1 MPGLCFNSETQRSR
15 IVISRGENM
24 SASAQSIYDK
34 RWWTLLI
41 LSTSLLVI
49 SLDNTILNVALPTIE
64 RELGASSGQLQW
76 VVDSYTL
83 VFAGLL
89 LTMGA
94 LGDRFSRRGALAAG
108 LFIFGA
114 ASLASAFATSA
125 PMLIATRALMGV
137 GGALIMPT
145 TLSILTNVF
154 PAHERPKAIGIWAA
168 VAGIG
173 VGVGPAAGGFLIEQ
187 FDWAAVFLVNVPI
200 VIVALAAIPKL
211 VPDSKDPEQARLD
224 PVGAVLSTT
233 GLGILTAAIIQA
245 PDWGWTDGRILAG
258 FGAAAAILAGFVIW
272 ELRTSSPMLDVRLFR
287 IRRFTGASGAVT
299 LVFFALFG
307 AIYFLTQYLQ
317 DVLDY
322 TPLQAGVRMLPIA
335 GGLIIGGPL
344 SAKLAGRFGTRSI
357 VAVGLMVV
365 AGALYLLSGAETD
378 SGYSLVATALV
389 LMGFGMGA
397 TMAPATESI
406 MSSVPLNHAGVG
418 SAMNDTVR
426 MVGGTL
432 GVAIL
437 GSLLS
442 SSYGAEMEPAVKS
455 LPDSAAGAASDS
467 VGHAGV
473 VADQIGGSA
482 GHALDHA
489 AETAFTTAMSSTLT
503 VAAATAL
510 VGALL
515 ALVVLP
521 GQRRERAEKRAFAI
535 EPQPEAAAA

>member
-1 MPGLCFNSETQRSR
+1 MLVLCFNSETNPLR
-15 IVISRGENM
+15 IVIRRGESM
-24 SASAQSIYDK
+24 PASAQSIYDR

-41 LSTSLLVI
+41 LSTALLVI

-64 RELGASSGQLQW
+64 RELDAGSGQLQW
-76 VVDSYTL
+76 IVDSYTL

-94 LGDRFSRRGALAAG
+94 LGDRFSRRGALVSG
-108 LFIFGA
+108 LAIFGG
-114 ASLASAFATSA
+114 ASLASAFAESA
-125 PMLIATRALMGV
+125 NMLIITRALMGI

-154 PAHERPKAIGIWAA
+154 PAEERAKAIGIWAA

-173 VGVGPAAGGFLIEQ
+173 VGIGPATGGWLLEQ
-187 FDWAAVFLVNVPI
+187 FGWTAVFLINVPI
-200 VIVALAAIPKL
+200 VIAALAATPKL
-211 VPDSKDPEQARLD
+211 VPDSRDPEQSRLD
-224 PVGAVLSTT
+224 PMGAVLSTA
-233 GLGILTAAIIQA
+233 GLGILTAAIIEA
-245 PDWGWTDGRILAG
+245 PARGWTDGLILGG
-258 FGAAAAILAGFVIW
+258 FGAAAAVLAGFVIW

-287 IRRFTGASGAVT
+287 IRRFTGASGSIA

-307 AIYFLTQYLQ
+307 AIYFLTQFLQ
-317 DVLDY
+317 GVMDY
-322 TPLQAGVRMLPIA
+322 TPFQAGIRMLPVA
-335 GGLIIGGPL
+335 AGLILGGPL
-344 SAKLAGRFGTRSI
+344 SAKLAGRVGTRI
-357 VAVGLMVV
+357 VVAVGLGVV
-365 AGALYLLSGAETD
+365 AAALLLLSTAGTG
-378 SGYSLVATALV
+378 SGYSLVAASLAL
-389 LMGFGMGA
+389 LGFGMGA

-442 SSYGAEMEPAVKS
+442 SSYGADMEPAVKS
-455 LPDSAAGAASDS
+455 LPEPAADAASDS
-467 VGHAGV
+467 LGQASV
-473 VADQIGGSA
+473 VADQVGGGA
-482 GHALDHA
+482 GRVLSDA

-510 VGALL
+510 AGAVL

-521 GQRRERAEKRAFAI
+521 GQSRERAEKRAFGM
-535 EPQPEAAAA
+535 EPEPARA

>member
-1 MPGLCFNSETQRSR
+1 
-15 IVISRGENM
+15 M
-24 SASAQSIYDK
+24 SANAQQIHDR
-34 RWWTLLI
+34 RWWTLLV

-64 RELGASSGQLQW
+64 RELDATSGQLQW
-76 VVDSYTL
+76 IVDSYTL

-94 LGDRFSRRGALAAG
+94 LGDRFGRRGALAAG
-108 LFIFGA
+108 LFIFGS
-114 ASLASAFATSA
+114 ASLASAFAASA

-145 TLSILTNVF
+145 TLAILTNVF

-173 VGVGPAAGGFLIEQ
+173 VGVGPATGGFLIEQ
-187 FDWAAVFLVNVPI
+187 FDWTAVFLVNVPV

-211 VPDSKDPEQARLD
+211 VPDSRDPEQARLD
-224 PVGAVLSTT
+224 PVGALLSTA
-233 GLGILTAAIIQA
+233 GLGVLTATIIEA
-245 PDWGWTDGRILAG
+245 PDWGWSDTRILAG
-258 FGAAAAILAGFVIW
+258 FGIAAAVLAAFVTW
-272 ELRTSSPMLDVRLFR
+272 ELRSSSPMLDVRLFR

-317 DVLDY
+317 EVLDY
-322 TPLQAGVRMLPIA
+322 TPLEAGVRMLPIA
-335 GGLIIGGPL
+335 AGLIVGGPL
-344 SAKLAGRFGTRSI
+344 SAKLAGRFGTRTV
-357 VAVGLMVV
+357 VAVGLTVV
-365 AGALYLLSGAETD
+365 ATALFILSGAQTD
-378 SGYSLVATALV
+378 SGYSLIASALV
-389 LMGFGMGA
+389 LLGFGMGA

-442 SSYGAEMEPAVKS
+442 SSYGANMEPAVKS
-455 LPDSAAGAASDS
+455 LPQPAADAASDS
-467 VGHAGV
+467 VGHASV
-473 VADQIGGSA
+473 VADQVGGSA
-482 GHALDHA
+482 GQALSNA

-503 VAAATAL
+503 VAAITAL
-510 VGALL
+510 AGAVL
-515 ALVVLP
+515 ALIVLP
-521 GQRRERAEKRAFAI
+521 ARTRERAEKRAFAMQA
-535 EPQPEAAAA
+535 EPARA

>member
-1 MPGLCFNSETQRSR
+1 
-15 IVISRGENM
+15 M
-24 SASAQSIYDK
+24 SAQTIYDR
-34 RWWTLLI
+34 RWWTLLV
-41 LSTSLLVI
+41 LSVALLTI

-64 RELGASSGQLQW
+64 RELDASSGQLQW
-76 VVDSYTL
+76 IVDSYTL

-94 LGDRFSRRGALAAG
+94 LGDRFSRRGALVAG
-108 LFIFGA
+108 LIIFGG
-114 ASLASAFATSA
+114 ASLASAFAESA
-125 PMLIATRALMGV
+125 NMLIASRALMGI

-154 PAHERPKAIGIWAA
+154 PAEERPKAIGIWAA

-173 VGVGPAAGGFLIEQ
+173 VGIGPASGGWLLEQ
-187 FDWAAVFLVNVPI
+187 FDWTAVFLINVPI
-200 VIVALAAIPKL
+200 VVAALLATPKL
-211 VPDSKDPEQARLD
+211 VPDSKDPKQSRLD
-224 PVGAVLSTT
+224 PVGAVTSTA

-245 PDWGWTDGRILAG
+245 PEWGWTDGRILAG
-258 FGAAAAILAGFVIW
+258 FAAAAVILAGFVAW
-272 ELRTSSPMLDVRLFR
+272 ELRSSSPMLDVRLFR
-287 IRRFTGASGAVT
+287 VRRFSGASVSIA

-317 DVLDY
+317 GVLDY
-322 TPLQAGVRMLPIA
+322 TPFEAGVRMLPVA
-335 GGLIIGGPL
+335 GGLILGGPL
-344 SAKLAGRFGTRSI
+344 SAKLSVRFGTRNV
-357 VAVGLMVV
+357 VAVGLGVV
-365 AGALYLLSGAETD
+365 ATALYLLSGANAD
-378 SGYSLVATALV
+378 SGYSLVAWSLV
-389 LMGFGMGA
+389 MLGFGMGA

-442 SSYGAEMEPAVKS
+442 SSYGADMEPAVKS
-455 LPDSAAGAASDS
+455 LPEPAADAASDS
-467 VGHAGV
+467 LGHASV
-473 VADQIGGSA
+473 IADGIGGGA
-482 GHALDHA
+482 GRALSSA
-489 AETAFTTAMSSTLT
+489 AETAFTTAMGSTLT

-510 VGALL
+510 AGALV

-521 GQRRERAEKRAFAI
+521 GQSRERAEKHALAGAELEPARA
-535 EPQPEAAAA
+535 

>member
-1 MPGLCFNSETQRSR
+1 
-15 IVISRGENM
+15 M
-24 SASAQSIYDK
+24 SASAQKIHDR

-41 LSTSLLVI
+41 LSTALLVI

-64 RELGASSGQLQW
+64 HDLDASSGQLQW
-76 VVDSYTL
+76 IVDSYTL

-94 LGDRFSRRGALAAG
+94 LGDRFSRRGALVAG
-108 LFIFGA
+108 LAIFGG
-114 ASLASAFATSA
+114 ASLASAFAGSA
-125 PMLIATRALMGV
+125 TMLIATRALMGV

-154 PAHERPKAIGIWAA
+154 PAEERPKAIGIWAA

-173 VGVGPAAGGFLIEQ
+173 VGIGPAAGGFLIDQ
-187 FDWAAVFLVNVPI
+187 FDWAAVFLINVPI
-200 VIVALAAIPKL
+200 AVAALAATPKL
-211 VPDSKDPEQARLD
+211 VPDSRDPKQGKLD
-224 PVGAVLSTT
+224 PVGAVLSTV
-233 GLGILTAAIIQA
+233 GLGILTAAIIEA
-245 PDWGWTDGRILAG
+245 PERGWTSGLILAG
-258 FGAAAAILAGFVIW
+258 FAASAVVLAAFVIW
-272 ELRTSSPMLDVRLFR
+272 ELRTSSPMLDMRLFL
-287 IRRFTGASGAVT
+287 IRRFSGASVSIA

-317 DVLDY
+317 EVMDYSPLD
-322 TPLQAGVRMLPIA
+322 AGVRMIPVA

-344 SAKLAGRFGTRSI
+344 SAKLAERLGTR
-357 VAVGLMVV
+357 AVV
-365 AGALYLLSGAETD
+365 ATGLTVVAAALLLLSGAGTET
-378 SGYSLVATALV
+378 GYSLVATSLV
-389 LMGFGMGA
+389 LLGFGMGA

-406 MSSVPLNHAGVG
+406 MSAVPLGKAGVG

-442 SSYGAEMEPAVKS
+442 SGYGADMEPAVKS
-455 LPDSAAGAASDS
+455 LPQPAADAASDS
-467 VGHAGV
+467 LGHATV
-473 VADQIGGSA
+473 VADQIGGST
-482 GHALDHA
+482 GQALSNA
-489 AETAFTTAMSSTLT
+489 AETAFTAAMSSTLT

-510 VGALL
+510 AGALV

-521 GQRRERAEKRAFAI
+521 GHSRERAEKRAFAM
-535 EPQPEAAAA
+535 QPEPAAA

>member
-1 MPGLCFNSETQRSR
+1 
-15 IVISRGENM
+15 M
-24 SASAQSIYDK
+24 SATAQTIHDR
-34 RWWTLLI
+34 RWWTLLV
-41 LSTSLLVI
+41 LSTALLVI

-64 RELGASSGQLQW
+64 RELDATSGQLQW
-76 VVDSYTL
+76 IVDSYTL

-108 LFIFGA
+108 LLIFGS
-114 ASLASAFATSA
+114 ASLASAFAESA
-125 PMLIATRALMGV
+125 TMLITTRALMGV

-154 PAHERPKAIGIWAA
+154 PAEERPKAIGIWAA

-187 FDWAAVFLVNVPI
+187 FDWTAVFLVNVPI
-200 VIVALAAIPKL
+200 VIAALVAIPKL
-211 VPDSKDPEQARLD
+211 VPDSRDPEEARLD
-224 PVGAVLSTT
+224 PVGALLSTV
-233 GLGILTAAIIQA
+233 GLGLLTAAIIEA
-245 PDWGWTDGRILAG
+245 PDAGWTNHVILAG
-258 FGAAAAILAGFVIW
+258 FGSAAVVLSAFVIW
-272 ELRTSSPMLDVRLFR
+272 ELHTSSPMLNVRLFR

-307 AIYFLTQYLQ
+307 AIYFLTQYMQ
-317 DVLDY
+317 EVLDY

-335 GGLIIGGPL
+335 AGLIVGGPL
-344 SAKLAGRFGTRSI
+344 SAKLAGRFGTRAV
-357 VAVGLMVV
+357 VAAGLTVV
-365 AGALYLLSGAETD
+365 AGALLLLSGAETD
-378 SGYSLVATALV
+378 SGYSLVASSLV
-389 LMGFGMGA
+389 MLGLGMGA

-442 SSYGAEMEPAVKS
+442 GSYGAEMEPATKS
-455 LPDSAAGAASDS
+455 LPGPAADAASDS
-467 VGHAGV
+467 VGHASV
-473 VADQIGGSA
+473 VADKIGGSA
-482 GHALDHA
+482 GHALSNA

-510 VGALL
+510 AGAVL

-521 GQRRERAEKRAFAI
+521 GQSRERAEKRAFAM
-535 EPQPEAAAA
+535 QPELEPATA

>member
-1 MPGLCFNSETQRSR
+1 MNAT
-15 IVISRGENM
+15 
-24 SASAQSIYDK
+24 AQTIHDR
-34 RWWTLLI
+34 RWWTLLV
-41 LSTSLLVI
+41 LSTALLVI

-64 RELGASSGQLQW
+64 RELDASSGQLQW
-76 VVDSYTL
+76 IVDSYTL

-108 LFIFGA
+108 LAIFGG
-114 ASLASAFATSA
+114 ASLASAFADSA
-125 PMLIATRALMGV
+125 TMLITTRALMGV

-154 PAHERPKAIGIWAA
+154 PAEERPKAIGIWAA

-173 VGVGPAAGGFLIEQ
+173 VGIGPAAGGFLIDQ
-187 FDWAAVFLVNVPI
+187 LDWTAVFMVNVPI

-211 VPDSKDPEQARLD
+211 VPDSRDPEQSRLD
-224 PVGAVLSTT
+224 PVGAILSTV
-233 GLGILTAAIIQA
+233 GLAILTAAIIEA
-245 PDWGWTDGRILAG
+245 PDSGWTDPMILAG
-258 FGAAAAILAGFVIW
+258 FGSSLIVLAGFVIW
-272 ELRTSSPMLDVRLFR
+272 ELTTTSPMLDVRLFR

-307 AIYFLTQYLQ
+307 AVFFLTQYLQ
-317 DVLDY
+317 EVLDY
-322 TPLQAGVRMLPIA
+322 SPLEAGVRMLPLA
-335 GGLIIGGPL
+335 AGLIVGGPL
-344 SAKLAGRFGTRSI
+344 SAKLATRFGTRN
-357 VAVGLMVV
+357 VV
-365 AGALYLLSGAETD
+365 AAGLTVVATALLVFSGAETD
-378 SGYSLVATALV
+378 SGYSLVASALV
-389 LMGFGMGA
+389 VLGFGMGA

-442 SSYGAEMEPAVKS
+442 SSYGADMEPAVKS
-455 LPDSAAGAASDS
+455 LPQPAADAASES
-467 VGHAGV
+467 VGHASA
-473 VADQIGGSA
+473 VADQIGGNA
-482 GHALDHA
+482 GHALSNA

-503 VAAATAL
+503 VAAITAL
-510 VGALL
+510 AGAVL

-521 GQRRERAEKRAFAI
+521 GRTRERGEKHAFQM
-535 EPQPEAAAA
+535 QPEAARA